1 MCCFQKELPYGS
13 ISDTR
18 LRDLQHGEA
27 IVSANPKTISS
38 IIKQS
43 EYFDEEIL
51 KKANNRFYTP
61 DEFNSALKSF
71 DLVSQLFCM
80 RLNISSLSY
89 HYLELYNLL
98 SNLKIKPNIIGI
110 SETKCNRVKGYG
122 IIYPNDVIERLIY
135 NIKNVRIAKN
145 STFQCHLFALLH
157 LLLGK
162 KCNRVKG
169 HGMI

>member
-1 MCCFQKELPYGS
+1 MNLTLHWKAS
-13 ISDTR
+13 IWYHNCSVCT
-18 LRDLQHGEA
+18 
-27 IVSANPKTISS
+27 ST
-38 IIKQS
+38 
-43 EYFDEEIL
+43 Y
-51 KKANNRFYTP
+51 
-61 DEFNSALKSF
+61 ALY
-71 DLVSQLFCM
+71 LSQ
-80 RLNISSLSY
+80 
-89 HYLELYNLL
+89 LELYNLL

>member
-61 DEFNSALKSF
+61 DEFNTALKSF
-71 DLVSQLFCM
+71 NLASQLSVCTSTYP
-80 RLNISSLSY
+80 LYLIATLSY
-89 HYLELYNLL
+89 
-98 SNLKIKPNIIGI
+98 
-110 SETKCNRVKGYG
+110 
-122 IIYPNDVIERLIY
+122 IIYFPVLKSNQI
-135 NIKNVRIAKN
+135 
-145 STFQCHLFALLH
+145 
-157 LLLGK
+157 
-162 KCNRVKG
+162 
-169 HGMI
+169 